1 MDARSAQFQ
10 EHLQEKNDEI
20 KRLWEQLRV
29 RIQKHLYYS
38 FKYMI
43 CTAAKLVYVP

>member
-10 EHLQEKNDEI
+10 QQLQEKDDEI

-29 RIQKHLYYS
+29 RIQKRLFSAQTHVYS
-38 FKYMI
+38 S
-43 CTAAKLVYVP
+43 LVWLLTV